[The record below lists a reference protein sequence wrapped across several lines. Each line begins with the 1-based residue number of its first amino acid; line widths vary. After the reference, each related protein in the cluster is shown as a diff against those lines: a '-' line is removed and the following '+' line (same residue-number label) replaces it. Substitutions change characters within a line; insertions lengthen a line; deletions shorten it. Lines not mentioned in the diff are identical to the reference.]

1 MGRILIRNIGEFF
14 TGNIDQPMAQVT
26 SMAIADGVIESLN
39 PAVETGF
46 DRVIDAAGSAVV
58 PGLIDGHVH
67 PVLGQWTPTQEASGW
82 ITHYLHGGTTTML
95 SACELH
101 TPGLDYRNL
110 TPELVTALARVTA
123 ATYGSQRW
131 GGVKVYAGA
140 VILVPGMD
148 EAHFDALA
156 QAGAKVV
163 KFIFFPL
170 EDKREEAQQYVAW
183 ARARGLYS
191 KVHTGGVSRSGFSQ
205 VCGYRTLAWLR
216 PDIAAHISGG
226 PIPMPD
232 EDIDRV
238 IDECTFTLEICSSGN
253 YAAGLRAVRR
263 LAQSRQLGRL
273 TLGSDTPG
281 GTGVIPRGMWR
292 NILFLS
298 SVCGLSPGQAIAVA
312 TGNTARAHGLDKVGI
327 LAPGYSADVLICGP
341 VEGSAETLHDAVAH
355 GDLPGISTII
365 TAGEIVVQ
373 GNSNQTPPPRL
384 RPFTLCCGNGN
395 VADPR
400 AGG

>member
-1 MGRILIRNIGEFF
+1 MTRILIRNIGEFF
-14 TGNIDQPMAQVT
+14 TGNLQQPVAQVS
-26 SMAIADGVIESLN
+26 SMAIADGLIESLD
-39 PAVETGF
+39 PADESGF
-46 DRVIDAAGSAVV
+46 DEIIDAAGSAVV

-82 ITHYLHGGTTTML
+82 INHYLHGGTTTML

-101 TPGLDYRNL
+101 APGLDYRRL
-110 TPELVTALARVTA
+110 TPELVTALALVTA
-123 ATYGSQRW
+123 NTYGSQRW
-131 GGVKVYAGA
+131 SGVKVYAGT
-140 VILVPGMD
+140 VILVPDMH
-148 EAHFDALA
+148 EAQFDALA

-170 EDKREEAQQYVAW
+170 EDRREQAQQYVAW
-183 ARARGLYS
+183 ARARGLAS

-205 VCGYRTLAWLR
+205 ICGYRTLEWLQ

-238 IDECTFTLEICSSGN
+238 IDNCTFPLEICSSGN

-263 LAQSRQLGRL
+263 LAESGQLHRL

-298 SVCGLSPGQAIAVA
+298 SICGLSPGEAIAIA
-312 TGNTARAHGLDKVGI
+312 TGNTARAHGLSNVGI
-327 LAPGYSADVLICGP
+327 LEPGYAADLLICGP
-341 VEGSAETLHDAVAH
+341 VEGSAQTLRESVEH

-365 TAGEIVVQ
+365 TAGEIIVRGQ
-373 GNSNQTPPPRL
+373 SHQTPPPRL
-384 RPFTLCCGNGN
+384 KPVMLCCGNGN
-395 VADPR
+395 AMNLPPR
-400 AGG
+400 G

>member
-14 TGNIDQPMAQVT
+14 TGDIAQPTASVG
-26 SMAIADGVIESLN
+26 SVAIADGVIESLN
-39 PAVETGF
+39 PADQTGF

-101 TPGLDYRNL
+101 VPGLDYRNL
-110 TPELVTALARVTA
+110 TPELVTSLALVTA

-131 GGVKVYAGA
+131 GGVRVYAGT
-140 VILVPGMD
+140 VILVPDMC
-148 EAHFDALA
+148 EAQFDALA

-170 EDKREEAQQYVAW
+170 EDRREEAQRYVAW
-183 ARARGLYS
+183 ARARGLRS

-205 VCGYRTLAWLR
+205 ICGYRTLDWLQ
-216 PDIAAHISGG
+216 PDVAAHISGG

-232 EDIDRV
+232 ADIDRV
-238 IDECTFTLEICSSGN
+238 IDDCAFPLEICSSGN

-263 LAQSRQLGRL
+263 LAQTDQLGRL

-292 NILFLS
+292 NILFLA

-312 TGNTARAHGLDKVGI
+312 TGNTARAHGLLDVGV
-327 LAPGYSADVLICGP
+327 LAPGYAADLLICGP
-341 VEGSAETLHDAVAH
+341 VEGSAATLHEAVAH
-355 GDLPGISTII
+355 GDLPGISTVI
-365 TAGEIVVQ
+365 TAGNIVVQ
-373 GNSNQTPPPRL
+373 GQSNQTPPPRL
-384 RPFTLCCGNGN
+384 KPLMLCCGSGINPLERG
-395 VADPR
+395 
-400 AGG
+400 

>member
-1 MGRILIRNIGEFF
+1 MSRILIHNIGEFF
-14 TGNIDQPMAQVT
+14 TGDLAQPVAPVSSLSIDH
-26 SMAIADGVIESLN
+26 GVIEALN
-39 PAVETGF
+39 PAEDRGF
-46 DRVIDAAGSAVV
+46 EHIIDAAGCAVV

-82 ITHYLHGGTTTML
+82 IRHYLHGGTTTML

-101 TPGLDYRNL
+101 APGLDYKNL
-110 TPELVTALARVTA
+110 TPDLVTALALVTA

-131 GGVKVYAGA
+131 DGVKVYAGT
-140 VILVPGMD
+140 VILVPGMH
-148 EAHFDALA
+148 EAQFATLA

-170 EDKREEAQQYVAW
+170 EERRAEAQQYVAW
-183 ARARGLYS
+183 ARAHGLVS
-191 KVHTGGVSRSGFSQ
+191 KVHTGGVSRSGYSQ
-205 VCGYRTLAWLR
+205 VCGYPTLAWLQ

-238 IDECTFTLEICSSGN
+238 IDDCSFPLEICSSGN

-263 LAQSRQLGRL
+263 LTDSGQLARL

-298 SVCGLSPGQAIAVA
+298 SICGLSPGEAIAVA
-312 TGNTARAHGLDKVGI
+312 TGNTARAHGLGNLGV
-327 LAPGYSADVLICGP
+327 LAPGYAADLLICGA
-341 VEGSAETLHDAVAH
+341 VEGSAQTLAEAVQH
-355 GDLPGISTII
+355 GDLPGISTVI
-365 TAGEIVVQ
+365 TAGNIVVRGQ
-373 GNSNQTPPPRL
+373 SLQTPPPRL
-384 RPFTLCCGNGN
+384 RPLMRCCDTQLPTARN
-395 VADPR
+395 
-400 AGG
+400 